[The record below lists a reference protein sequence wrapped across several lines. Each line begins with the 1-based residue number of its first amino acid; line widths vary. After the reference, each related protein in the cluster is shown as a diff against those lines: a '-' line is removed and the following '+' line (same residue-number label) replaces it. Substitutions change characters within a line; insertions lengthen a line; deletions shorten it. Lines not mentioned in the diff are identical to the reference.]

1 MNQKIHE
8 CVVTK
13 ILKVVWSCHQELRA
27 FYFHPDTYTE
37 YFQMGVYYTIVQ

>member
-13 ILKVVWSCHQELRA
+13 ILKVVWSCCQELRA
-27 FYFHPDTYTE
+27 FYFLPNTSTE
-37 YFQMGVYYTIVQ
+37 YFQMGMYYVSV